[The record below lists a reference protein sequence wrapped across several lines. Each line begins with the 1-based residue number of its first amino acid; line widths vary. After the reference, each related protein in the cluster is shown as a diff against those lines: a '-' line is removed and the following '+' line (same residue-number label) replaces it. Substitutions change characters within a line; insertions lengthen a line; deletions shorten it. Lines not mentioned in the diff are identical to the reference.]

1 MGVAINVLYL
11 GHTLLAQILRPLVF
25 LRISL
30 LPHQLLPPFCAF
42 YSTFAPAFSR
52 THFCGA
58 AQEYKWSEM
67 KKRER
72 QREEIDSEVRGLL
85 TFNLQQKRVVVG
97 NDVERSGRRRSVKSV
112 EIKRTKW
119 PQLFLKSSVNL
130 MKMKPEHVIF
140 SPPNKNGPPL
150 AEKSGLKVYV

>member
-1 MGVAINVLYL
+1 
-11 GHTLLAQILRPLVF
+11 
-25 LRISL
+25 
-30 LPHQLLPPFCAF
+30 
-42 YSTFAPAFSR
+42 
-52 THFCGA
+52 
-58 AQEYKWSEM
+58 M

-119 PQLFLKSSVNL
+119 PQLF
-130 MKMKPEHVIF
+130 
-140 SPPNKNGPPL
+140 
-150 AEKSGLKVYV
+150 